1 MKYLSLLFFLFACPL
16 SLFSQ
21 DSTYLWPTNSGKFLS
36 STFGETR
43 SAHFH
48 AGLDI
53 KTWGREGYEVYASK
67 DGFLNKLLITNKGYG
82 KAIYIKHHDGS
93 YTVYAHLQRFNEQL
107 QEIADSIRVNELN
120 FSYTFEQSFED
131 QKIKVKKGDI
141 IGYTGST
148 GIGPPHLHF
157 EIRNNLN
164 QPINPLLSNLA
175 IKDTVAPV
183 FSSILIEP
191 LSIKSTVFGSFFPA
205 EIDPINIKNDT
216 TYFDTV
222 FVDGDFGLSTNV
234 YDQANLVNNKYAV
247 YDLMLNFEDQT
258 LYHEKLNRFDFS
270 KADNMFV
277 NRVTSVNSSRRS
289 FQRLFGQE
297 QFAHP
302 FLIKESQFSAP
313 EQGTYQVVARDYY
326 GNQSVAV
333 IPIVKEIRYDL
344 RYSHKEF
351 NERWTNNWIIRND
364 TLNLD
369 LRKPDQW
376 ITWDSSSSQKIVD
389 LRDPNYTISRLR
401 AEKQYSV
408 TSPDYKIKVKID
420 SNTFFETLSLAQDVQ
435 FLNDTLFVQIGVPEL
450 INRKN
455 LFIQVQLPT
464 TMQGMDRL
472 NLYQFKQNEE
482 PSFIDSWVK
491 GTTLNAE
498 IPSLGNFIVLEDS
511 LPPEI
516 MKPELVTLGNGMQT
530 YMIKTHDDLSGID
543 FKSALF
549 KINGTQGI
557 PEYDYENNSFT
568 FYLPKF
574 NLEPENNI
582 YLEVSDRAGNFT
594 YKSFLLK
601 IKQ

>member
-1 MKYLSLLFFLFACPL
+1 ML
-16 SLFSQ
+16 SQ

-82 KAIYIKHHDGS
+82 KAIYIKHHDGT
-93 YTVYAHLQRFNEQL
+93 YTVYAHLQRFNEPF
-107 QEIADSIRVNELN
+107 QEIADSIRINELN
-120 FSYTFEQSFED
+120 YSYTFEQSFED
-131 QKIKVKKGDI
+131 QKIEVKKGDI

-175 IKDTVAPV
+175 VKDTIAPV

-191 LSIKSTVFGSFFPA
+191 LSIKSTVFGSFFPT
-205 EIDPINIKNDT
+205 EISPINIKNDT

-222 FVDGDFGLSTNV
+222 FIDGDFGLSASV

-277 NRVTSVNSSRRS
+277 NRITSVNSSKRS
-289 FQRLFGQE
+289 FQRLFGQ
-297 QFAHP
+297 QKFGHP
-302 FLIKESQFSAP
+302 FLIKESQLSAP
-313 EQGTYQVVARDYY
+313 EQGIYEVVARDYY

-333 IPIVKEIRYDL
+333 IPVVKEIRSDL
-344 RYSHKEF
+344 RYSRKDY
-351 NERWTNNWIIRND
+351 NKYWTNNWIIQND
-364 TLNLD
+364 TLNVD
-369 LRKPDQW
+369 LRKSDQW
-376 ITWDSSSSQKIVD
+376 VTWDSTASQKIVA
-389 LRDPNYTISRLR
+389 LEDPNFTISRLS
-401 AEKQYSV
+401 AEKHYSL
-408 TSPDYKIKVKID
+408 TSPDYKIKVYID
-420 SNTFFETLSLAQDVQ
+420 SNTFFDSLSLLQDVQ
-435 FLNDTLFVQIGVPEL
+435 FINDTLSIQIGVPEL
-450 INRKN
+450 VNRKN
-455 LFIQVQLPT
+455 LFAQVQLPT
-464 TMQGMDRL
+464 IIQGADRL
-472 NLYQFKQNEE
+472 NLYQSKEDEE
-482 PSFIDSWVK
+482 PSFVDSWVS

-498 IPSLGNFIVLEDS
+498 IPSLGRFIVLKDS
-511 LPPEI
+511 LPPVIRE
-516 MKPELVTLGNGMQT
+516 PELVTLGNGMQT
-530 YMIKTHDDLSGID
+530 YMIKTDDNLSGID
-543 FKSALF
+543 FESALF
-549 KINGTQGI
+549 KINGIRGI

-568 FYLPKF
+568 FYLPDF
-574 NLEPENNI
+574 NLKPENTI
-582 YLEVSDRAGNFT
+582 YLGLSDKAGNFT
-594 YKSFLLK
+594 SKSFLHSFK
-601 IKQ
+601 